1 MSSSSEKRILVLA
14 SGRGS
19 NFGALAKAIADGALK
34 GCRITGLLC
43 NKKDAP
49 ALAIAALW
57 KIPATV
63 VESRGRLR
71 SEYETELLSEMKKHQ
86 PDLVCLAGYMRLLG
100 PEVITEFEGRM
111 VNIHPSL
118 LPKFAGLH
126 PQRQAL
132 DAGEKESGCTVHWV
146 TQEMDAGPIIEQERV
161 PVLTGDTVESLSDR
175 ILEAEHR
182 TYVRAVRK
190 IITK

>member
-1 MSSSSEKRILVLA
+1 MSSNSEKRILVLA

-19 NFGALAKAIADGALK
+19 NFGALAKAVADGTLQ

-49 ALAIAALW
+49 ALTVAAQW
-57 KIPATV
+57 QIPATV

-71 SEYETELLSEMKKHQ
+71 TDYETELLSEMKKHQ

-100 PEVITEFEGRM
+100 PGVITEFEGRM

-132 DAGEKESGCTVHWV
+132 DAGAIESGCTVHWV
-146 TQEMDAGPIIEQERV
+146 TQEMDAGPIIDQERV
-161 PVLTGDTVESLSDR
+161 PVLPGDTVESLSAR

-182 TYVRAVRK
+182 TYVRALGK
-190 IITK
+190 IVSK